1 MTNLPQEPRIE
12 RINLNGHVAWRKRPE
27 VASANRFTALHRLL
41 MPVLPIVLHPTNAAG
56 GIESLHAEAA
66 RLQQFSDN
74 GINVPEVLEKT
85 DTYITLADCGMQ
97 LDGVLRAQA
106 DPDVRVRLL
115 KQAVSIIGS
124 LHSKGL
130 VHGRPKLK
138 DMTLKGAADV
148 STPTIYLLDLE
159 EDPTAVMSA
168 RNAQAR
174 DVWLLLASC
183 PEFYEEPEAGLHE
196 LVEVYRTT
204 MAADLAPELRAL
216 ARSLRI
222 VRRLIEILRLTDKSS
237 DIRGSYWATR
247 VLQAV

>member
-1 MTNLPQEPRIE
+1 M
-12 RINLNGHVAWRKRPE
+12 
-27 VASANRFTALHRLL
+27 
-41 MPVLPIVLHPTNAAG
+41 
-56 GIESLHAEAA
+56 HAEAA
-66 RLQQFSDN
+66 RLQQFADSS
-74 GINVPEVLEKT
+74 INVPEVLEKT

-97 LDGVLRAQA
+97 LDSFLRAQA

-115 KQAVSIIGS
+115 KQAVRTIGP

-138 DMTLKGAADV
+138 DMTLKGAADA

-183 PEFYEEPEAGLHE
+183 AEFYEEPKAGLHK
-196 LVEVYRTT
+196 LIEVYRTT

-216 ARSLRI
+216 ARSRRI
-222 VRRLIEILRLTDKSS
+222 VRRLIEILRLT